1 MHTRVP
7 KESNKYTHTQTHT
20 QNLKGCY
27 GRWNG
32 KIGLFQEEL
41 QRAGKMLFKNQDCT
55 VNMYQK

>member
-1 MHTRVP
+1 MHTRFP
-7 KESNKYTHTQTHT
+7 KESNKYTHT

-32 KIGLFQEEL
+32 KIEGLFQEEL
-41 QRAGKMLFKNQDCT
+41 QMAGKMLFKNQDCT